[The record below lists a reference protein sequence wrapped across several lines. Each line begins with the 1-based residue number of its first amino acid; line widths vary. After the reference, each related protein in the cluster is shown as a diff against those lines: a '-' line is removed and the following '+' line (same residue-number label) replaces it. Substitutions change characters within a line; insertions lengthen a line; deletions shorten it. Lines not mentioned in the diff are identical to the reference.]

1 MIDLQLPQTPDP
13 ALPQTLLPEFER
25 IYFALQRLA
34 EVAGTGGGGGGG
46 SPAYNAISVIGQALL
61 AATAGN
67 TTLALVAG
75 SGITFTTNPAGNAL
89 TVNSSSGPQTLY
101 VQETPPTVSVPS
113 LWAQLAYDAG
123 TPYIDDIFLVTP

>member
-13 ALPQTLLPEFER
+13 ALPQQLLPEFER

-34 EVAGTGGGGGGG
+34 ESSGTGGGGGSGD
-46 SPAYNAISVIGQALL
+46 PAYNAISIIGQALL
-61 AATAGN
+61 AASAGN
-67 TTLALVAG
+67 TTLTMVEG
-75 SGITFTTNPAGNAL
+75 NGITLTTNPAGNSL
-89 TVNSSSGPQTLY
+89 TIASESGPQTLY

-123 TPYIDDIFLVTP
+123 TPYIEDLFLVTP